1 MIKPHAGFPATLL
14 RDGRVLVGDT
24 DGAEVYDPDSGTWA
38 ATGRMVKADPGTATL
53 LRDGRVLVTGSFGT
67 SSQVYDPLNGMWAST
82 GKMVTPRVGHAAT
95 LQPDGKVLVV
105 GGHDGGFENFAS
117 AELYDPATGT
127 WTAIAPMDT
136 AKASITATLL
146 PDGKVLV
153 VGSTPRQTTP
163 PELYDTATGTWTVIG
178 DHPAST
184 FDRSATLL
192 SDGTV
197 LLTDAPD
204 ATLYD
209 PVTGSWIPTGTMHA
223 ARRFSQTSTLLLD
236 GTVLV
241 AGGFECS
248 PAEMEG
254 DREVHPEECSASSS
268 TELYVPA
275 GISPPSAVLALPS
288 SATTPIPTPSPT
300 PIPPAVGPV
309 PPGARTWTVKVV
321 NMSSQPAALFVAD
334 EDDQGGMAQL
344 VGSATPNIVPAG
356 ATVRV
361 TFAIPAKGVEGW
373 SIYVNPGPDDGG
385 LVGWDNLPA
394 DVEIHINEF
403 GIPTYGS
410 RP

>member
-1 MIKPHAGFPATLL
+1 
-14 RDGRVLVGDT
+14 
-24 DGAEVYDPDSGTWA
+24 
-38 ATGRMVKADPGTATL
+38 
-53 LRDGRVLVTGSFGT
+53 
-67 SSQVYDPLNGMWAST
+67 
-82 GKMVTPRVGHAAT
+82 
-95 LQPDGKVLVV
+95 V
-105 GGHDGGFENFAS
+105 GGYKG
-117 AELYDPATGT
+117 P
-127 WTAIAPMDT
+127 P
-136 AKASITATLL
+136 
-146 PDGKVLV
+146 
-153 VGSTPRQTTP
+153 TP
-163 PELYDTATGTWTVIG
+163 PEVYDTATGMWTVIG
-178 DHPAST
+178 DPARPGT
-184 FDRSATLL
+184 LPLYRSATLL

-197 LLTDAPD
+197 LLTDAPN
-204 ATLYD
+204 AALYD
-209 PVTGSWIPTGTMHA
+209 PGIGSWTATATMLA
-223 ARRFSQTSTLLLD
+223 PRRGGPTSTLLLD

-241 AGGFECS
+241 AGGYEGGDEC
-248 PAEMEG
+248 PAQCG
-254 DREVHPEECSASSS
+254 PSSA
-268 TELYVPA
+268 ELYVPA
-275 GISPPSAVLALPS
+275 GVSPPSAVLALPS

-321 NMSSQPAALFVAD
+321 NMSSQPATLFVAD
-334 EDDQGGMAQL
+334 EDDRGAMAQL